1 MVVILKLFIFAACL
15 NCERGT
21 KVRKKSDKCK
31 KYIIKN
37 KEKQIM
43 KKRIVMD
50 RGDAVKLAASMHC
63 TREMVSKALNFKKDT
78 DLARRIRHVAK
89 SQYGGMEIGS
99 R

>member
-1 MVVILKLFIFAACL
+1 MVVILKMFIFAACL

-21 KVRKKSDKCK
+21 KLREKGEICK
-31 KYIIKN
+31 QYIIKN
-37 KEKQIM
+37 KEIM
-43 KKRIVMD
+43 KKRIVME
-50 RGDAVKLAASMHC
+50 RGDAVKLAASMQC